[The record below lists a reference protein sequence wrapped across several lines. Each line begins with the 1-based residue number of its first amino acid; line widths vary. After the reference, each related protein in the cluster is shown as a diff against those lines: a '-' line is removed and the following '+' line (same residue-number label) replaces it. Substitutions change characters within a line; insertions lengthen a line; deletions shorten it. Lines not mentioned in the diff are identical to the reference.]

1 MEDSAIISLYWARDE
16 GAIAATD
23 RKYGALCRSLSQS
36 ILASRED
43 AEECV
48 NDTWLRSWNAM
59 PPQRPGVL
67 SAFFG
72 KITRNLS
79 LDRWRK
85 NRAAKRGGS
94 QVEVALL
101 ELEDCHRLDLAL
113 DLAQNLQHY
122 EFFPR
127 GMDLA
132 AYGRELAVR
141 NGVIPPSRL
150 ITDAFDGAAYAE
162 ANMGQYGL
170 STTDHGYVAWNGGE
184 RRYEYSQPEHHSPAL
199 SI

>member
-1 MEDSAIISLYWARDE
+1 M
-16 GAIAATD
+16 
-23 RKYGALCRSLSQS
+23 KNNKFKPALMRQ
-36 ILASRED
+36 
-43 AEECV
+43 
-48 NDTWLRSWNAM
+48 T
-59 PPQRPGVL
+59 
-67 SAFFG
+67 
-72 KITRNLS
+72 
-79 LDRWRK
+79 K
-85 NRAAKRGGS
+85 NEQFYEQMQK
-94 QVEVALL
+94 
-101 ELEDCHRLDLAL
+101 
-113 DLAQNLQHY
+113 AQNLQHY

>member
-1 MEDSAIISLYWARDE
+1 MYKWQA
-16 GAIAATD
+16 
-23 RKYGALCRSLSQS
+23 
-36 ILASRED
+36 
-43 AEECV
+43 V
-48 NDTWLRSWNAM
+48 
-59 PPQRPGVL
+59 
-67 SAFFG
+67 
-72 KITRNLS
+72 
-79 LDRWRK
+79 
-85 NRAAKRGGS
+85 
-94 QVEVALL
+94 L

>member
-1 MEDSAIISLYWARDE
+1 M
-16 GAIAATD
+16 
-23 RKYGALCRSLSQS
+23 
-36 ILASRED
+36 
-43 AEECV
+43 
-48 NDTWLRSWNAM
+48 
-59 PPQRPGVL
+59 
-67 SAFFG
+67 
-72 KITRNLS
+72 
-79 LDRWRK
+79 
-85 NRAAKRGGS
+85 
-94 QVEVALL
+94 L

-122 EFFPR
+122 AFFPR

-141 NGVIPPSRL
+141 NGVIPPSGL

-162 ANMGQYGL
+162 ASMGQYGL
-170 STTDHGYVAWNGGE
+170 SATDHGYVAWNGGE